1 MIKYFYFISLNF
13 IFKFQ
18 WSFQNFFNFWDQ
30 IIWLHNFTE
39 FFLFHLLQMWWHILL
54 MYHHLLIHGDGLWY
68 AKKMT
73 LYLFIIIFFNKNFCA
88 LNSGFR
94 PTNIDWCCW
103 NGQKNWSKNRWK
115 IALSRWCLVPF
126 IYHHEQGCVQ
136 IVCTYMKFNSKSK
149 VFTLIN

>member
-73 LYLFIIIFFNKNFCA
+73 LYLFIYYHFFLIKISVLWIQASDQPILIDAVEMDKRIEARIDGKLLYLDGVWFHSSTIMNKA
-88 LNSGFR
+88 
-94 PTNIDWCCW
+94 
-103 NGQKNWSKNRWK
+103 
-115 IALSRWCLVPF
+115 V
-126 IYHHEQGCVQ
+126 
-136 IVCTYMKFNSKSK
+136 SKSYVHTWNSIPNQK
-149 VFTLIN
+149 FSH